1 MEKLKIWIDN
11 RIDKEQEI
19 SYDNL
24 IKEYLTH
31 EISNQEMPFERKFL
45 LWLGYKNYAI
55 ETLTDKQWQII
66 YKTKNNLKATI

>member
-11 RIDKEQEI
+11 RIDKEKEI

-24 IKEYLTH
+24 IKEYLEH

-45 LWLGYKNYAI
+45 LWLGYKNYAV
-55 ETLTDKQWQII
+55 ETITDKQWQII
-66 YKTKNNLKATI
+66 YKTKNNLKTTL